1 MTDAERERQLQ
12 ATLDTVAS
20 IKREQSIWQRERVE
34 RDNDPGQYAR
44 EHRAREARKLMPDN
58 DGRLIFKKRETLA
71 QPPDWSEWEKWMRG
85 HQLAEREVIFGSVAP
100 TLVAHNT
107 ELQALKIEV
116 AVVRDQLDA
125 LTKLL

>member
-1 MTDAERERQLQ
+1 MTDDERERILNEAWCNIDQADADRAHLSHLAHLHSLQ
-12 ATLDTVAS
+12 RVTPLQPQDDRDS
-20 IKREQSIWQRERVE
+20 IV
-34 RDNDPGQYAR
+34 
-44 EHRAREARKLMPDN
+44 
-58 DGRLIFKKRETLA
+58 FKKRETLA

-125 LTKLL
+125 LTKLLQANA